1 MEAEAR
7 VTLQEAAALIPCS
20 RWNACYE
27 AVAALCFCCCA
38 PRQRGPTCSTF
49 MSPSLMLGS
58 FGMGRQGAVPAMMLR
73 GTWSTSS
80 LAPSS
85 GCRVTAA
92 AMWMSAFGLLSGE
105 QATVLAMQVDL
116 YKVFTFAI
124 KHYLQGSNYAHWLIF
139 LQ

>member
-1 MEAEAR
+1 
-7 VTLQEAAALIPCS
+7 
-20 RWNACYE
+20 
-27 AVAALCFCCCA
+27 
-38 PRQRGPTCSTF
+38 
-49 MSPSLMLGS
+49 
-58 FGMGRQGAVPAMMLR
+58 MGRQGAVPVMELR

-85 GCRVTAA
+85 GCQVTAA
-92 AMWMSAFGLLSGE
+92 PMWMSAFGLLSGE

-116 YKVFTFAI
+116 YKVFTFAV